1 MCVCCFLLLLFLV
14 WWWWCFGSI
23 LFLIV
28 PFSYLNH
35 REAQHECQA
44 QSKSMPDTV
53 LARSLQA
60 IYDCE
65 SASAGFAS
73 LVDFTSIVVVL
84 ILSWACNSS
93 TMSLRDFL
101 FCFALFYRRF
111 LENKKQKL
119 KINDNTNYLWVEYVY
134 TEKRKGEKQIWKQL
148 LHEATI
154 LNEC

>member
-1 MCVCCFLLLLFLV
+1 MQSLQVTAVMPFVKVQTEQGMKIWFRLIPLFLFFFLFFFFLVCVCCFLLLLFLV

-84 ILSWACNSS
+84 ILS
-93 TMSLRDFL
+93 
-101 FCFALFYRRF
+101 
-111 LENKKQKL
+111 
-119 KINDNTNYLWVEYVY
+119 
-134 TEKRKGEKQIWKQL
+134 
-148 LHEATI
+148 
-154 LNEC
+154 